1 MAWCFDNLNLID
13 HNFCIYYRLHS
24 SPVDIYGVLKL
35 VSRSL
40 LYGNNINSGAIIFTS
55 IAIGFHFYLIW
66 EVTFVDEWLYNGG
79 LYELI
84 VLQFLLGIA
93 CYMGCE
99 WKLSFRLGMRP

>member
-13 HNFCIYYRLHS
+13 NNFCIYYRLHTF
-24 SPVDIYGVLKL
+24 PVDICGVLKL

-40 LYGNNINSGAIIFTS
+40 LYGNNINSGVIICTS
-55 IAIGFHFYLIW
+55 IAIGFHFYLI
-66 EVTFVDEWLYNGG
+66 WLYNGG

-84 VLQFLLGIA
+84 VLQFLLGMA
-93 CYMGCE
+93 CYMGRE